1 MGTSAILTT
10 FLVSVGLAVM
20 TLWAH
25 RRLAG
30 AVGRP
35 GCLSMGAFVL
45 SWLFGIAAAVTGL
58 FLVAMLF
65 GR

>member
-1 MGTSAILTT
+1 MGSSGIVAT
-10 FLVSVGLAVM
+10 FLVSVGLAVA

-45 SWLFGIAAAVTGL
+45 SWLFGIAAVVTGL
-58 FLVAMLF
+58 FLVALVF